1 MNRKYTLLLILL
13 LLTTAS
19 VLYWRNFYTP
29 FYPVG
34 YKGGEYII
42 NNTEPLSE
50 SFNHNITQVLKYYDE
65 DYKIC
70 HGIVHVKNSLHKDD
84 ALMYNY
90 THKAQDSVWMV
101 KHKLLYR
108 R

>member
-13 LLTTAS
+13 LFTIAS

-29 FYPVG
+29 FYPVA
-34 YKGGEYII
+34 YKGGEYIV
-42 NNTEPLSE
+42 NNTEPLSN
-50 SFNHNITQVLKYYDE
+50 SFNHNITQVLEYYEE

-70 HGIVHVKNSLHKDD
+70 QGIVHVKNSLHKND

-90 THKAQDSVWMV
+90 TRKAQDSIWIV
-101 KHKLLYR
+101 KHKLQYKP
-108 R
+108 